1 MPGPEPDELAERAMR
16 ILHEG
21 DPREARALLY
31 EAVQAA
37 PGRPDLLHALGV
49 VQLQM
54 GEPESGRGL
63 LQQALNVARES
74 LADPAR
80 REQAELMV
88 EGFELSLAAAHEDL
102 DEPAE
107 ALAGYDRI
115 LAATPG
121 QPRARQGRAHLLLAW
136 GRLEAGL
143 AELDTYVAEDRDE
156 DPFLD
161 GARSFAAAVRKFRA
175 DDIHPRELL
184 VAHRESYVAFFDEHA
199 EEQGRAG
206 WVAEAARMKRTP
218 GGSVVP
224 VIPEGARPYAAVRVD
239 LVNPAT
245 SEVGQVGDQ
254 PMVVAL
260 GGYEALAR
268 APVALPAPSEGFA
281 LAFSTQCPW
290 DQLPISVLFRGEG
303 ALDELDGLLGD
314 WYTRGWNGEWGSRDG
329 GRLHYIS
336 DVEPR
341 RGGRGAVVH
350 VDMGRARV
358 DAIDDLLRRFAV
370 LHARHPVAQVLV
382 GRGHLE

>member
-1 MPGPEPDELAERAMR
+1 
-16 ILHEG
+16 
-21 DPREARALLY
+21 
-31 EAVQAA
+31 VQAA
-37 PGRPDLLHALGV
+37 PSRPDFLHALGV
-49 VQLQM
+49 VQLQL

-63 LQQALNVARES
+63 LQQALNLAREA
-74 LADPAR
+74 LADPSR
-80 REQAELMV
+80 QQQAELMV

-102 DEPAE
+102 DEPGE

-121 QPRARQGRAHLLLAW
+121 QPRARQGRAHLVLGW
-136 GRLEAGL
+136 GRVDEGL
-143 AELDTYVAEDRDE
+143 AELDLYVEEDRDE

-161 GARSFAAAVRKFRA
+161 GARSFAAAIRKFRA

-218 GGSVVP
+218 SGSIVP

-268 APVALPAPSEGFA
+268 APVVLRAPSQTFPVH
-281 LAFSTQCPW
+281 FSTQCPW
-290 DQLPISVLFRGEG
+290 DQLPISVLFTGEG
-303 ALDELDGLLGD
+303 ALDELDALLGD

-341 RGGRGAVVH
+341 RSGRGAIVH

-358 DAIDDLLRRFAV
+358 EAVDELLRRFEV
-370 LHARHPVAQVLV
+370 LHATHPIACVIV
-382 GRGHLE
+382 GRGHLP